1 MLEWDL
7 SALFHDKEALQN
19 FTQDQIQQSLNFKK
33 NYENKLYTLNANE
46 FLQALKDYENLN
58 QALGK
63 IMTYVYLLFAKNTQN
78 GSFYAQYEE
87 ECKKIEENLL
97 FFELEFCELAPE
109 KSREFTTFCKD
120 YDFYLSNLL
129 QNKRYNLSK
138 NEERIMLYLSN
149 TGANAFSR

>member
-63 IMTYVYLLFAKNTQN
+63 IMTYAYLLFAKNTQKWFFLCTIRRRMQKN
-78 GSFYAQYEE
+78 RRKFT
-87 ECKKIEENLL
+87 L
-97 FFELEFCELAPE
+97 FRA
-109 KSREFTTFCKD
+109 
-120 YDFYLSNLL
+120 
-129 QNKRYNLSK
+129 
-138 NEERIMLYLSN
+138 
-149 TGANAFSR
+149 

>member
-1 MLEWDL
+1 MD
-7 SALFHDKEALQN
+7 
-19 FTQDQIQQSLNFKK
+19 
-33 NYENKLYTLNANE
+33 ANE

-63 IMTYVYLLFAKNTQN
+63 IMTYAYLLFAKNTQN
-78 GSFYAQYEE
+78 VSYYAQYEE

-109 KSREFTTFCKD
+109 KSQEFTTFCKD

-129 QNKRYNLSK
+129 
-138 NEERIMLYLSN
+138 
-149 TGANAFSR
+149 

>member
-7 SALFHDKEALQN
+7 SALFHDKESLQN

-63 IMTYVYLLFAKNTQN
+63 IMTYAYLLFAKNTQN

-87 ECKKIEENLL
+87 ECKK
-97 FFELEFCELAPE
+97 
-109 KSREFTTFCKD
+109 
-120 YDFYLSNLL
+120 
-129 QNKRYNLSK
+129 
-138 NEERIMLYLSN
+138 
-149 TGANAFSR
+149 

>member
-1 MLEWDL
+1 M
-7 SALFHDKEALQN
+7 Q
-19 FTQDQIQQSLNFKK
+19 
-33 NYENKLYTLNANE
+33 
-46 FLQALKDYENLN
+46 
-58 QALGK
+58 
-63 IMTYVYLLFAKNTQN
+63 
-78 GSFYAQYEE
+78 
-87 ECKKIEENLL
+87 KIEENLL

-149 TGANAFSR
+149 TGANAFSRLFDESMSALKIPFEGKKLSEEEILSKMYDEDRKIRKKLLKNSVKFCKK

>member
-46 FLQALKDYENLN
+46 FLQALKDYEILN

-63 IMTYVYLLFAKNTQN
+63 IMTYTYLLFAKNTQN

-109 KSREFTTFCKD
+109 KS
-120 YDFYLSNLL
+120 
-129 QNKRYNLSK
+129 Q
-138 NEERIMLYLSN
+138 
-149 TGANAFSR
+149 

>member
-33 NYENKLYTLNANE
+33 NYENKLYTLDANE

-63 IMTYVYLLFAKNTQN
+63 IMTYAYLLFAKNTQN

-109 KSREFTTFCKD
+109 KSQEFTTFCKD

-149 TGANAFSR
+149 TGAKCF